1 MSDPKHTF
9 ERFHTVTSGHFEP
22 DRPELFDALPED
34 VQDDVWVDLA
44 AKCDARNEDLR
55 TLDPLYDTSSQSF
68 TSLRREVLAQQE
80 RCGPKTTPFRHLRV
94 VPPPQTREDVLREIP
109 PSTYV
114 EALTG
119 EQVPS
124 SGVIRCP
131 LPDHDDRTPSFKV
144 YDDPE
149 RGWYCFGCHRAGRI
163 YEFGSALLGLG
174 TRGDEFRELR
184 RRLALSLLGR
194 EAA

>member
-1 MSDPKHTF
+1 MTDPKHTF
-9 ERFHTVTSGHFEP
+9 ERFHEMTSGHFEP

-34 VQDDVWVDLA
+34 VQDDMWADLA
-44 AKCDARNEDLR
+44 RKCDARNEDLR

-68 TSLRREVLAQQE
+68 TSLRREVLAQQK
-80 RCGPKTTPFRHLRV
+80 RGGPKTTPFRHLRV
-94 VPPPQTREDVLREIP
+94 VPPQTREDVLREIP

-131 LPDHDDRTPSFKV
+131 LPDHEDRTPSFKV

-149 RGWYCFGCHRAGRI
+149 RGWYCFGCNHAGRI

-174 TRGDEFRELR
+174 TRGDEFLELR
-184 RRLALSLLGR
+184 RRLALALLGR

>member
-1 MSDPKHTF
+1 MTRITV
-9 ERFHTVTSGHFEP
+9 ERFNKATSGPLEP
-22 DRPELFDALPED
+22 ERPELFDALPADSQEEF
-34 VQDDVWVDLA
+34 WTDLGR
-44 AKCDARNEDLR
+44 KCDARNEDLR
-55 TLDPLYDTSSQSF
+55 TLDPLYDTSSRSF
-68 TSLRREVLAQQE
+68 ASLRNEAQLRPRAGRGE
-80 RCGPKTTPFRHLRV
+80 SPHAPERHLRV

-174 TRGDEFRELR
+174 TRGDEFLELR
-184 RRLALSLLGR
+184 RRLALALLGR

>member
-1 MSDPKHTF
+1 M
-9 ERFHTVTSGHFEP
+9 
-22 DRPELFDALPED
+22 
-34 VQDDVWVDLA
+34 
-44 AKCDARNEDLR
+44 
-55 TLDPLYDTSSQSF
+55 
-68 TSLRREVLAQQE
+68 
-80 RCGPKTTPFRHLRV
+80 
-94 VPPPQTREDVLREIP
+94 LREIP

-174 TRGDEFRELR
+174 TRGDEFLELR

-194 EAA
+194 GAA